1 MTADNSSATLARQRR
16 ERRSIPPF
24 GDGSSPNQL
33 SNLLDRVL
41 AKSRFSPFPDKILT
55 ADRNYFVDSREAGR
69 HIVPRFEVSVDCL
82 PELTERIG
90 LEPQDLQVGLSA
102 RSRHLR
108 QYEVLDQ
115 WPIDTLPTGTFSPPP
130 VRLRDLQSGRGMDF
144 ILAVRVTASG
154 EHGRHA
160 GLTPGKVICRK
171 EFSVREAVETL
182 TFPFSWVEF
191 GGNTGY
197 PSELL
202 WTIEWTESD
211 EDENRYRKP
220 VDQVLTVLVNS
231 NAEKPLTDMAAVP
244 GTNDLAWRML
254 AAEITTQIWADVLSN
269 TDEEPTENDTNTL
282 LGQVFARLNDV
293 SGKPYSEI
301 RLLASHDDSLTELR
315 SLIAKMFMVVA

>member
-1 MTADNSSATLARQRR
+1 MTASNSSATLARQRR

-24 GDGSSPNQL
+24 GDGSRPNQL

-41 AKSRFSPFPDKILT
+41 AKSRFSPFPDRILT
-55 ADRNYFVDSREAGR
+55 ADRNYFVDSKEAGR
-69 HIVPRFEVSVDCL
+69 QIVPRFDISVDCL

-90 LEPQDLQVGLSA
+90 LEQQDLQVGLSA

-108 QYEVLDQ
+108 QYEVLEQ
-115 WPIDTLPTGTFSPPP
+115 WPIASLPTGSFSPPP
-130 VRLRDLQSGRGMDF
+130 VRLRELQSGRGMDF

-154 EHGRHA
+154 KHVRRA
-160 GLTPGKVICRK
+160 GLDPGKVICRK
-171 EFSVREAVETL
+171 EFSVRETVETL

-191 GGNTGY
+191 GGDTGY
-197 PSELL
+197 PSKLL
-202 WTIEWTESD
+202 WTIEWTDID
-211 EDENRYRKP
+211 EDDSRYKRP

-244 GTNDLAWRML
+244 GANDLAWRML

-269 TDEEPTENDTNTL
+269 TDEEPTEDDANTL
-282 LGQVFARLNDV
+282 LGQAFARLNAV

-301 RLLASHDDSLTELR
+301 RQLASQDDSFTELR
-315 SLIAKMFMVVA
+315 SLIAKIFTVVV